1 MPNTT
6 QDEFRD
12 WRKSPVT
19 QEVMQAIQA
28 RIEEAK
34 NSLIVSTNEHEYDVF
49 IKGMIQA
56 FNEVVNM
63 EFSDEVQ

>member
-1 MPNTT
+1 
-6 QDEFRD
+6 
-12 WRKSPVT
+12 
-19 QEVMQAIQA
+19 MQAVQA